1 MRSPCTSKSS
11 PYLAQAEKLAM
22 QEQRPG
28 TAKNKKIKLKKIF
41 FKDEELEQA
50 NKSRWFQIWKHGE

>member
-41 FKDEELEQA
+41 FKDEELEQE
-50 NKSRWFQIWKHGE
+50 NKSR